1 MPVAD
6 IKTINCPRFIK
17 RLLARDPEAYVTLSY
32 LDWTPLRRRYR
43 KLRLEH
49 LAEDLRA
56 TTILKLW
63 RTGCKDYDPS
73 KAPLQ
78 VWVFTV
84 GWRVALDEFRRQNR
98 SREYSL
104 DDEYKKNNR
113 RREWSVDDVRIWA
126 LINEEISGES
136 EMTEWVKQAIDALAN
151 GDQEIVS
158 LRALEGLSFDFIA
171 ETLGITESNARV
183 RYSRARVRLRREL
196 ERLVPSGLLQQN
208 GRSYRRNSRGALS
221 APRDQET
228 EAAYVQ

>member
-17 RLLARDPEAYVTLSY
+17 RLLARDPEAYVTLSH
-32 LDWTPLRRRYR
+32 LDWRPLRRRYR

-49 LAEDLRA
+49 LTEDLRA

-78 VWVFTV
+78 VWVFAV
-84 GWRVALDEFRRQNR
+84 GWRVALDESRRQNR

-113 RREWSVDDVRIWA
+113 RREWSVDDVHIWA
-126 LINEEISGES
+126 LVHEEISGES
-136 EMTEWVKQAIDALAN
+136 EMTEWVKPALDALRN
-151 GDQEIVS
+151 SDREIVS
-158 LRALEGLSFDFIA
+158 LRIIDGLSFDLIA
-171 ETLGITESNARV
+171 EMLGITESNARV
-183 RYSRARVRLRREL
+183 RYSRALMRLRREL
-196 ERLVPSGLLQQN
+196 ERLAPSGQLQQN
-208 GRSYRRNSRGALS
+208 GRSHRRNYCRALS
-221 APRDQET
+221 APGDQET
-228 EAAYVQ
+228 KAA